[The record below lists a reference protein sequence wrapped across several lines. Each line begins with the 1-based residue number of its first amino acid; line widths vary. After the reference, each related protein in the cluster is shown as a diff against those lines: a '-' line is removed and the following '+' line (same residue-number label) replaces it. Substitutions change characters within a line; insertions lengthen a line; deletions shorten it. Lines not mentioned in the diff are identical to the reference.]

1 MKTNKL
7 FNILINISLIVFIT
21 FLIFLVMLKAVFPQD
36 LIANYNFLSTFTLK
50 QRLIRGLNLI
60 EFYQIE
66 IQLNEFKKAV
76 ILDIL
81 NIIIF
86 IPFGILITHLFK
98 TKKIL
103 KTLIITIIFSLSIE
117 IFQLITIIGACML
130 NDLITN
136 IIGGL
141 IGSLIYIFVTK
152 NKKYKIYNILLIIFS
167 SIIII
172 LLFYLIYKFITNIEI
187 YKNLFN
193 KNVFQ

>member
-7 FNILINISLIVFIT
+7 FNILINISLILFI
-21 FLIFLVMLKAVFPQD
+21 IFIIFSVMLKTVFPQD
-36 LIANYNFLSTFTLK
+36 LIINYNFLSTFTLK

-66 IQLNEFKKAV
+66 IQLNEFKKAI
-76 ILDIL
+76 ILDFL

-141 IGSLIYIFVTK
+141 IGSLIYIIVTK

-193 KNVFQ
+193 KNVF